1 MTLRSRY
8 RIRTVVR
15 LLRSPRGASLVVRR
29 DRLVPSIDLFDDAIG
44 VCGPDERFGF
54 TVVLAEIAVDRGL
67 QVNQRREDAALQ
79 APPGQGGEKALDR
92 IGPGA
97 RGRGEMKGPA
107 RMAAEPSADL
117 GMLVDG
123 VVVEDGMDELAGWH
137 CGLDPVQEADEF
149 LVAMARHALADGRRR
164 AASRGARGS
173 ASGRR
178 HGRR

>member
-67 QVNQRREDAALQ
+67 QVNQRLEHAALQ

-107 RMAAEPSADL
+107 RVAGEPGAHF

-123 VVVEDGMDELAGWH
+123 VIVEDGMDQLAGWH
-137 CGLDPVQEADEF
+137 RRLDPVEEADEF
-149 LVAMARHALADGRRR
+149 LMAMTRHALPDH
-164 AASRGARGS
+164 AAVEDIECREQRGCAVTDV
-173 ASGRR
+173 
-178 HGRR
+178 